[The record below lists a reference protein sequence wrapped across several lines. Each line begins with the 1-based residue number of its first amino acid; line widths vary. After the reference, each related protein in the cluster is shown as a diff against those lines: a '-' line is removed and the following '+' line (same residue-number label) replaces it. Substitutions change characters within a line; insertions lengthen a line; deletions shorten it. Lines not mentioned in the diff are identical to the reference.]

1 MSYMKPRNAD
11 DIVLRRQIEG
21 LEYAIQQD
29 KKNNDKE
36 SLKYHQIALSE
47 LKRAIEK

>member
-1 MSYMKPRNAD
+1 MSYIKPRNTD

-29 KKNNDKE
+29 RKNNDTD
-36 SLKYHQIALSE
+36 SLKYHQITLNAL
-47 LKRAIEK
+47 KKAIKE